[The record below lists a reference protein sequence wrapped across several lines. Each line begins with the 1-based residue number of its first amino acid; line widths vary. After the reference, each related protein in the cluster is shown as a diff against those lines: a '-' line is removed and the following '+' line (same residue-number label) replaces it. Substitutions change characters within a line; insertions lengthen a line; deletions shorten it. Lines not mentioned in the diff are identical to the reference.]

1 LLHLILKLYLKA
13 TGWKAVNGISPDL
26 KKFLMLAAPHTSSWD
41 VVMGFIFRSY
51 LKIDHIKFI
60 GKQELFNGPFGFIF
74 RKLGGVPVDRFSK
87 NNFVDQIV
95 QMFNENESFA
105 IAISPEGTRKRVDR
119 LRTGFYHI
127 ARQANVPIVLLAL
140 DFENKEFRFEP
151 PFYTTD
157 NEVEDLKKI
166 VDYFGRVKGK
176 HPSLGL
182 GHLSSQST
190 ENQ

>member
-1 LLHLILKLYLKA
+1 
-13 TGWKAVNGISPDL
+13 
-26 KKFLMLAAPHTSSWD
+26 
-41 VVMGFIFRSY
+41 
-51 LKIDHIKFI
+51 
-60 GKQELFNGPFGFIF
+60 
-74 RKLGGVPVDRFSK
+74 
-87 NNFVDQIV
+87 
-95 QMFNENESFA
+95 
-105 IAISPEGTRKRVDR
+105 VDR

-140 DFENKEFRFEP
+140 DFGNKEFRFEL

-166 VDYFGRVKGK
+166 LDYFGRVKGK

-182 GHLSSQST
+182 SHLSSQST